1 MENLSLIAAVGEN
14 GELGYNNSL
23 IWRIREDLQFYKEMT
38 MGKKII
44 MGRKTLE
51 SMPLKALEGRE
62 PIVLTSKSLE
72 NRTNLEVYHDLDSLL
87 NYISETNT
95 EFMVVG
101 GSKVYEQLL
110 PYVQIMYLTEIKR
123 EAYADSFFPYFDK
136 EEWNITEIGDFLDNN
151 VPYVRNKYVRKRS
164 KIRQWEN

>member
-1 MENLSLIAAVGEN
+1 MNNLSLIAAVGQN

-23 IWRIREDLQFYKEMT
+23 IWKIREDLEFYKKMT

-44 MGRKTLE
+44 MGRTTLE

-62 PIVLTSKSLE
+62 PIVLSTKKLEKCTS
-72 NRTNLEVYHDLDSLL
+72 LEVYHNLDSLL
-87 NYISETNT
+87 RYISEENK

-110 PYVQIMYLTEIKR
+110 PYVQIMYLTEIQS
-123 EAYADSFFPYFDK
+123 EAYADSFFPDFNIED
-136 EEWNITEIGDFLDNN
+136 WNVTEIGNFLLDDK

-164 KIRQWEN
+164 RK

>member
-23 IWRIREDLQFYKEMT
+23 IWKIREDLQFYKEMT

-72 NRTNLEVYHDLDSLL
+72 NCTNLEVYHDLDSLL
-87 NYISETNT
+87 NYISETNI

>member
-1 MENLSLIAAVGEN
+1 MNNLSLIAAIGQD

-23 IWRIREDLQFYKEMT
+23 IWKIREDLQFYKNMT
-38 MGKKII
+38 MGKNIV

-51 SMPLKALEGRE
+51 SMPLKALEGRH
-62 PIVLTSKSLE
+62 PIVLTSQRLE
-72 NRTNLEVYHDLDSLL
+72 DCSNIDVFHDLGSLL
-87 NYISETNT
+87 NYIGDSNK

-101 GSKVYEQLL
+101 GSSIYEQLL

-123 EAYADSFFPYFDK
+123 EAYADSFFPYINYD
-136 EEWNITEIGDFLDNN
+136 EWDITEIGNFLDNS

-164 KIRQWEN
+164 IGNRWEN

>member
-23 IWRIREDLQFYKEMT
+23 IWRIRE
-38 MGKKII
+38 
-44 MGRKTLE
+44 
-51 SMPLKALEGRE
+51 A
-62 PIVLTSKSLE
+62 
-72 NRTNLEVYHDLDSLL
+72 
-87 NYISETNT
+87 NT